1 MSRGSVS
8 VELEFVSLSMQMLDV
23 KIFMFY
29 VVLQARMVSMDWV
42 L

>member
-23 KIFMFY
+23 KFYMFY
-29 VVLQARMVSMDWV
+29 VVLQAGMVSMDWV